1 MKYTHGTREDRAAG
15 EIQRLLRDLASV
27 VAVTICAISEVHT
40 FTSRFDRTPR
50 DNDTDTDNTGEDV
63 MTPDEQEYLW
73 MDLEA
78 AVDAVKAAI
87 RDGADTADALEALED
102 AVAALRG
109 GAS

>member
-1 MKYTHGTREDRAAG
+1 M
-15 EIQRLLRDLASV
+15 
-27 VAVTICAISEVHT
+27 
-40 FTSRFDRTPR
+40 
-50 DNDTDTDNTGEDV
+50 

-78 AVDAVKAAI
+78 AVAAVKAAI

-109 GAS
+109 GAP